1 MRTAVYL
8 VKKVDLKRRG
18 YFFRQIDGQRL
29 LLLNFLDFICILNGY
44 ECALAKFF
52 MIKVIKV
59 NERGPKK
66 KYYALDSN
74 LVLESRAAFLKL
86 TTFLSNDIRAQL
98 SLKMNPLFSYGDVV
112 FDAAV
117 P

>member
-1 MRTAVYL
+1 MRIAVYL

-59 NERGPKK
+59 HERGPKK
-66 KYYALDSN
+66 VTRTGK
-74 LVLESRAAFLKL
+74 
-86 TTFLSNDIRAQL
+86 
-98 SLKMNPLFSYGDVV
+98 
-112 FDAAV
+112 
-117 P
+117 